1 VDKEIVTLICH
12 GQLPNGSTTFSEI
25 LVRTN
30 EPEWHNKVPLQRLT
44 IPYHPRSN
52 LPEGRVSLR
61 GECKRYAVALSAA
74 LSVTDDHNTN
84 LTTAQKELLKW
95 HYRLGHVGFK
105 WLKWMIRAGR
115 LAVMNKRAISNCDLP
130 KCAACEFGKA
140 TKRPTQVDVTRAISD
155 KEMELK
161 KENLLPGQRVS
172 VDHYQS
178 AVPGRLYSS
187 RGGSSQSDQ
196 NQFHGGAIF
205 VDHATGKVAVR
216 HQVAL
221 SSSDTAKSK
230 LFFEKAAYDDVM

>member
-1 VDKEIVTLICH
+1 
-12 GQLPNGSTTFSEI
+12 
-25 LVRTN
+25 
-30 EPEWHNKVPLQRLT
+30 
-44 IPYHPRSN
+44 
-52 LPEGRVSLR
+52 VSLPD
-61 GECKRYAVALSAA
+61 ECKKYALALSAA

-105 WLKWMIRAGR
+105 WLQWLIRAGR
-115 LAVMNKRAISNCDLP
+115 LVVMNKRAMSNCDLP

-140 TKRPTQVDVTRAISD
+140 TKRPTKVDVTRAISD

-161 KENLLPGQRVS
+161 KEDLLPGQRVS

-187 RGGSSQSDQ
+187 RGRSSQNDQ

-205 VDHATGKVAVR
+205 VDHVTGKIAVR
-216 HQVAL
+216 HLVAL
-221 SSSDTAKSK
+221 SSSDTVKSK
-230 LFFEKAAYDDVM
+230 LFFDKGSLRQRHCNPMLSHGQWSIHLEGISSRTFGE